1 VALNVLEN
9 TNLFL
14 NSLKVGAFVPQI
26 TADICTYWNC
36 VCNVVNEIQ
45 LVFSECWPWSIFCV
59 LRYILVLME
68 SLAGSGHFFAA
79 KRLRLADKLEL
90 FRLDPWGTTLFSAL
104 SVFSLFWWY
113 CLSLLF

>member
-1 VALNVLEN
+1 M
-9 TNLFL
+9 
-14 NSLKVGAFVPQI
+14 
-26 TADICTYWNC
+26 
-36 VCNVVNEIQ
+36 
-45 LVFSECWPWSIFCV
+45 
-59 LRYILVLME
+59 LME